1 MLTYS
6 NALASTRR
14 LYAKVVSTEEAATY
28 GLHGLR
34 VEAYNRARAI
44 DPLLAVAHGG
54 WASVAHE
61 RYARFDVD
69 DVLALPSAML
79 SGESET
85 SVASGGE
92 APPLIEPPFP
102 EVSLTRQAGPRLGR
116 ARPRA
121 TSCPSPSGCLVAASS
136 SSAPAPIP
144 RSRVRAG
151 ADSSASIAQLATLGV
166 VSAPAPL
173 QATPPPSRHALSG
186 AGSSPARSRRSRA
199 EARSRA
205 RAEPSAV
212 AIPLLS
218 TPEAFGPVPFPP
230 APPRKA
236 GRRRRKAPHPSALP
250 SPPPFLMG
258 GSAGAPA
265 VPLPPAHLPPDVR
278 NASSSL
284 PSMGSLRARSAT
296 FDGRYGA

>member
-85 SVASGGE
+85 SVASAVVARLPLSLSHPSLRCLLLAKQALGSAGLAL
-92 APPLIEPPFP
+92 APPLVP
-102 EVSLTRQAGPRLGR
+102 LRL
-116 ARPRA
+116 
-121 TSCPSPSGCLVAASS
+121 AASWRHLL
-136 SSAPAPIP
+136 P
-144 RSRVRAG
+144 RRRLLS
-151 ADSSASIAQLATLGV
+151 
-166 VSAPAPL
+166 
-173 QATPPPSRHALSG
+173 HAL
-186 AGSSPARSRRSRA
+186 A
-199 EARSRA
+199 
-205 RAEPSAV
+205 
-212 AIPLLS
+212 
-218 TPEAFGPVPFPP
+218 
-230 APPRKA
+230 
-236 GRRRRKAPHPSALP
+236 
-250 SPPPFLMG
+250 
-258 GSAGAPA
+258 
-265 VPLPPAHLPPDVR
+265 
-278 NASSSL
+278 
-284 PSMGSLRARSAT
+284 
-296 FDGRYGA
+296 